1 MSSYGSS
8 DREWDEESIDNYNH
22 VRETLNRAEQEDL
35 WAELKSKPIQSCTL
49 SNDTSKGKANQ
60 MQGKPIK
67 LKDLNLLDK
76 IGHGGF
82 GDVYLAEYEGV
93 ALAVKILNQTNLS
106 KKRLELFEKEII
118 NHSKLDHANIV
129 QFYGP
134 CLERPNLAIVMEYMD
149 TSLWEALHINEVCLS
164 FTF

>member
-1 MSSYGSS
+1 MHGKT
-8 DREWDEESIDNYNH
+8 IKF
-22 VRETLNRAEQEDL
+22 EDL
-35 WAELKSKPIQSCTL
+35 TL
-49 SNDTSKGKANQ
+49 Y
-60 MQGKPIK
+60 
-67 LKDLNLLDK
+67 DK

-82 GDVYLAEYEGV
+82 GEVYLAEYKGV

-149 TSLWEALHINEVCLS
+149 ASLWESLHINEVCLS
-164 FTF
+164 FIF